1 MEPQWE
7 GPYRLSDVAH
17 RGRSG
22 RLVDLCSGKVVR
34 VRDSGLKERCHLDDL
49 KVFVPRRSK
58 GEDQGLE
65 VIRFMDEKGNIKA
78 RYGPV
83 SLVE

>member
-1 MEPQWE
+1 M
-7 GPYRLSDVAH
+7 RA
-17 RGRSG
+17 
-22 RLVDLCSGKVVR
+22 
-34 VRDSGLKERCHLDDL
+34 SGLKERCHLDDL
-49 KVFVPRRSK
+49 KVFIPRRSK

-65 VIRFMDEKGNIKA
+65 VIRFMDEKGIEA